1 MRPGLVPWSSNRSQ
15 ANAVFLS
22 RLNLVLV
29 TLLKQDWPQH
39 WPSFIGDL
47 VESSRASEQICEN
60 NMQILRLLSEEVFDF
75 SRETM
80 TAAKMNFL
88 KTSLNDEFTKIF
100 RLCEE
105 VLSLGTTSPR
115 LVVVTLRTLQRF
127 LSWIPLGYIFE
138 TSLISSLISK
148 FFPMPAFRTPTLDCL
163 TEMASLSSADIPP
176 PYRHTL
182 KMMLVALV
190 ARLGEVVPSSVNLAA
205 AFEQGTE
212 DDCLF
217 ISRLALF
224 LSTYLRLHLSSFESS
239 LSSTGKVEYEESV
252 VEALSLAIRVSEVR
266 DDELFKTCL
275 ELWQSFSKDLY
286 AAATAITS
294 SSLGSQSPLF
304 SPLSNAHIGCP
315 IVAFYERHGIL
326 RRLRNVIIDRM
337 AKPEEVIIVEDEN
350 GDIVREQTKDT
361 EVIAQYKSM
370 RETLV
375 YLTHLNYEDTE
386 TLMLFKLEA
395 QVEGGHFTWNGLNT
409 LCWAV
414 GSISGAMG
422 ENDEKKFLVTVIKDL
437 LRLCEDQRGKDNKA
451 VVASNIMYIVGQ
463 YPRFLRAHW
472 KFLKTVVNKL
482 FEFMHELHPGVQ
494 DMACDTFLKIA
505 QKCKRKFT
513 TPQMSVVSAGTSSPS
528 LGTALDT
535 QPYLLT
541 LIAQL
546 PRHTTDLQPHQVL
559 SFYESVATMLSD
571 KGPSVKVNREEAMM
585 RLMDQSNSTWTTIM
599 SQGEEN
605 VCLLESIRELQ
616 RVLKINAVVC
626 SAAGSGVYIHQLSFV
641 FLDMMQ
647 LYRLYSIRVREAV
660 ANQGDLAPRLTLFK
674 AMRGVKSE
682 ILELLT
688 AFVSGA
694 ADIDGG
700 GEQIAMN
707 NFVPPIMQE
716 ILEDYRNSPS
726 VARDAKVLS
735 FVSSAVAVLK
745 DLMTSL
751 IPSIMD
757 AIFEPTLSMITTNM
771 LDYPEH
777 RVCFFRFLRE
787 ANQHCFPGLFIP
799 LHQKLIVDSVVW
811 AFKHTERNIS
821 ETGLEVLC
829 ELLQNMSRAGEMVA
843 QPFYQQ
849 YFLALLQDVLG
860 IMTDRLHKSGFKLQA
875 AALRQMLITVQSG
888 AIVVP
893 LFEAQ
898 IDNLSGL
905 KNYIVTLLVGAFP
918 NLTKVQVQQFV
929 LGLFDGATDLNA
941 FKQHMRDFLIQIK
954 EFSAEDNTD
963 LYLEETEASI
973 ERVRQQL
980 WQYKAAVPGLLA
992 PGEGGLGNVND
1003 RYHDDG
1009 ESD

>member
-1 MRPGLVPWSSNRSQ
+1 M
-15 ANAVFLS
+15 FLS

-29 TLLKQDWPQH
+29 TILKQDWPH
-39 WPSFIGDL
+39 NWPNFIGDL
-47 VESSRASEQICEN
+47 VESSKASEQICEN
-60 NMQILRLLSEEVFDF
+60 NLQILKLLSEEVFDF
-75 SRETM
+75 SRESM
-80 TAAKMNFL
+80 TAAKMNLL
-88 KTSLNDEFTKIF
+88 KTSLNDEFTKVF

-105 VLSLGTTSPR
+105 VLSLGTASSR
-115 LVVVTLRTLQRF
+115 LVVVTLQTLQRF

-148 FFPMPAFRTPTLDCL
+148 FFPIPAFRTPTLDCL
-163 TEMASLSSADIPP
+163 TEMASLSSADIPA
-176 PYRHTL
+176 PYQHTL
-182 KMMLVALV
+182 KMMLVALM
-190 ARLGEVVPSSVNLAA
+190 ARLSEVIPASMSIAA
-205 AFEQGTE
+205 AYEQGGDE
-212 DDCLF
+212 DCLF

-224 LSTYLRLHLSSFESS
+224 LSTYLRLHLSSFEAS
-239 LSSTGKVEYEESV
+239 LSSAGKVEFEESV
-252 VEALSLAIRVSEVR
+252 LQALSLALRVSEVR
-266 DDELFKTCL
+266 DEELFKTCL
-275 ELWQSFSKDLY
+275 ELWQSFAKDLY
-286 AAATAITS
+286 AAATAVTAS
-294 SSLGSQSPLF
+294 SFGSQSPFF
-304 SPLSNAHIGCP
+304 SPLSKAHIGCP
-315 IVAFYERHGIL
+315 IVAFYEKHGIL

-361 EVIAQYKSM
+361 EVIAQYKNM

-386 TLMLFKLEA
+386 TLMLYKLEA
-395 QVEGGHFTWNGLNT
+395 QVEGGQFTWNGLNT

-414 GSISGAMG
+414 GSISGAMS

-437 LRLCEDQRGKDNKA
+437 LRLCEEQRGKDNKA

-513 TPQMSVVSAGTSSPS
+513 TPQVSAVSAGTSSPS
-528 LGTALDT
+528 LGSVLDT

-546 PRHTTDLQPHQVL
+546 PRHTADLQPHQVL

-571 KGPSVKVNREEAMM
+571 KGTSVKVNREEAMM
-585 RLMDQSNSTWTTIM
+585 LLMSQTNGTWTAVM
-599 SQGEEN
+599 ASGEEH
-605 VCLLESIRELQ
+605 VCQLESIRELQ
-616 RVLKINAVVC
+616 RVLKTNAVVC
-626 SAAGSGVYIHQLSFV
+626 AAAGSGVYIHQLSFV

-647 LYRLYSIRVREAV
+647 LYRLYSIRIREAV
-660 ANQGDLAPRLTLFK
+660 ASQGDLAPRLTLFK
-674 AMRGVKSE
+674 AMRGAKSE
-682 ILELLT
+682 VLDLLT

-716 ILEDYRNSPS
+716 ILDDYRSSPPA
-726 VARDAKVLS
+726 ARDAKVLS
-735 FVSSAVAVLK
+735 FVASAAAALK
-745 DLMTSL
+745 DLMTPL
-751 IPSIMD
+751 VPSILD

-787 ANQHCFPGLFIP
+787 ANQHCFPGLFVP
-799 LHQKLIVDSVVW
+799 VHQKLIVDSIVW

-821 ETGLEVLC
+821 ETGLEVMC
-829 ELLQNMSRAGEMVA
+829 ELLQNIGRAGEVVA
-843 QPFYQQ
+843 QPFYQHF
-849 YFLALLQDVLG
+849 FLPLLQDLLG
-860 IMTDRLHKSGFKLQA
+860 IMTDRLHKSGFKLQT
-875 AALRQMLITVQSG
+875 AALRQMLIAVQSG
-888 AIVVP
+888 AVVAP
-893 LFEAQ
+893 LFEAH
-898 IDNLSGL
+898 IENVSGL
-905 KNYIVTLLVGAFP
+905 KNYIVSLLIAAFP
-918 NLTKVQVQQFV
+918 NLTKVQVQHFV
-929 LGLFDGATDLNA
+929 LGLFDGATDLSA

-963 LYLEETEASI
+963 LFLEETEESI
-973 ERVRQQL
+973 ERARQQL

-992 PGEGGLGNVND
+992 PGEGGLGSVSD

-1009 ESD
+1009 GDSD